1 MAEVVSSQDL
11 VIGVLRSVYLRILI
25 TARNKFGDNCHEL
38 DADLMTVCQL
48 FLEIYNTP
56 KLYSEVE

>member
-11 VIGVLRSVYLRILI
+11 VSGVLRRVYLRILI

-48 FLEIYNTP
+48 FLESFIQ
-56 KLYSEVE
+56 K